1 MNALINYLKKDKIIG
16 FSILASCSIL
26 LLSLFY
32 IIFVYR
38 YLPNFLPLYNQM
50 PWGAARLGDKW
61 QLFIVP
67 IAAFFVVILNALL
80 INILYNKVPLL
91 ARMLGVTTLLL
102 TLITIIFIFRMTQ
115 LII

>member
-1 MNALINYLKKDKIIG
+1 MNALINCLKKDKIIG
-16 FSILASCSIL
+16 LSILASGCL
-26 LLSLFY
+26 LFLSLVY

-67 IAAFFVVILNALL
+67 IAAFLTVVLNVLL
-80 INILYNKVPLL
+80 INLLYNKVPLL
-91 ARMLGVTTLLL
+91 ARMLGVTSLLL
-102 TLITIIFIFRMTQ
+102 TLLTTIFIFRITQ